1 MSSYQALDTL
11 MSGYLG
17 PAGSYVTGTEDVSE
31 ALTYYF
37 EHQPAHIKQELLENI
52 EAFYA
57 DQDNINEAFE
67 RRYRHSDYDG
77 SPQEFL
83 STVEARTRHDL
94 GLQPAIAAVTTANQI
109 VPGKT
114 YQIRV
119 SDNGMLGGIKRWL
132 GYAEIGRAVMT
143 QAAVSIGDVVE
154 VAVAKGGNEIT
165 LNGRKRRVLNRA
177 IRRKLNEADREPKPE
192 KNRG

>member
-1 MSSYQALDTL
+1 
-11 MSGYLG
+11 
-17 PAGSYVTGTEDVSE
+17 
-31 ALTYYF
+31 
-37 EHQPAHIKQELLENI
+37 
-52 EAFYA
+52 
-57 DQDNINEAFE
+57 
-67 RRYRHSDYDG
+67 DYDG